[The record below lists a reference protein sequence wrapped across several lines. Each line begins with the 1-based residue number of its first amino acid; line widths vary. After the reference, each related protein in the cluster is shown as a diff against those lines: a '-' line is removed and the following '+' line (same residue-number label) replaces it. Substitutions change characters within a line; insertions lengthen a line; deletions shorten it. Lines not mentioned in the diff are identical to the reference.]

1 MSKSLVEIKGF
12 DVLERK
18 LKSLT
23 NDKVKR
29 REVIKLLGQVANPT
43 VKVAR
48 NYAPSAGHL
57 QPRIKTY
64 VRKKRQVRNVV
75 VEQNYTSG
83 LGKESIGKKILR
95 KARNPM
101 LVVRANDKD
110 IGGKKGYG
118 GFYMRQWVIRGTKN
132 YDGNPFMDTAY
143 RLTKGRVT
151 KDAELKMARY
161 IQKQIN
167 RLST

>member
-43 VKVAR
+43 VKVVKR
-48 NYAPSAGHL
+48 LTPVSSKPHI
-57 QPRIKTY
+57 QK
-64 VRKKRQVRNVV
+64 RKGQRYETIISPGTGKR
-75 VEQNYTSG
+75 
-83 LGKESIGKKILR
+83 SIGKKVMRRAKNPTVYVSPKSTRRADGWYLR
-95 KARNPM
+95 Q
-101 LVVRANDKD
+101 
-110 IGGKKGYG
+110 
-118 GFYMRQWVIRGTKN
+118 FVIPGTKKIKS
-132 YDGNPFMDTAY
+132 NPFVDKAY
-143 RLTKGRVT
+143 QQTKGRVT

>member
-12 DVLERK
+12 NVLERK

-43 VKVAR
+43 VKVVKR
-48 NYAPSAGHL
+48 LTPISSKSHI
-57 QPRIKTY
+57 QK
-64 VRKKRQVRNVV
+64 RKGQRYGTIISPGTGKR
-75 VEQNYTSG
+75 
-83 LGKESIGKKILR
+83 SIGKKVMR
-95 KARNPM
+95 RAKNPT
-101 LVVRANDKD
+101 VYVSPKSTRRAD
-110 IGGKKGYG
+110 
-118 GFYMRQWVIRGTKN
+118 GFYLRQFVIPGTKKIKS
-132 YDGNPFMDTAY
+132 NPFVDKAY
-143 RLTKGRVT
+143 QQTRGRVT
-151 KDAELKMARY
+151 KDAEVKMARY